1 MTGWSWMIYIV
12 WIPPIRSVWGGGTVY
27 IPKYQNIWWLNCVL
41 TRPQMV
47 LLVLIHSRYG
57 SGGQRDMSTLNDVTF
72 RQNELSF
79 CQEPHLLS
87 AFVRTPQHRMPHI
100 LGETWNCPY
109 YKSFIALWFGG
120 CSGLSRGGFNWF
132 LFPATVYQLTHHTL
146 LFGCKLF
153 LLLPS
158 GIFSIFSFGSSHV
171 IQLYPPLPHGMVP
184 FHVDL
189 HPGWQRSCS
198 PCCSH
203 LGPRLPRSWRPWI
216 HGLPSAAANLADA
229 EVGRAQSWGRQSWQ
243 YWWFIA
249 GGLDIDQQVY
259 CAANCILLLI
269 CFPTCSQRY
278 KLYECDG
285 FHSAGG
291 FGDRGTPV
299 RNSKEF

>member
-1 MTGWSWMIYIV
+1 MRG
-12 WIPPIRSVWGGGTVY
+12 RSVFFLGGGTVY
-27 IPKYQNIWWLNCVL
+27 IPKYENIWWLNCVL

-47 LLVLIHSRYG
+47 L
-57 SGGQRDMSTLNDVTF
+57 T
-72 RQNELSF
+72 

-100 LGETWNCPY
+100 LGETWNCS

-132 LFPATVYQLTHHTL
+132 LFPATVYQLTHL
-146 LFGCKLF
+146 VVWLY

-158 GIFSIFSFGSSHV
+158 GIFSVFSFGSSHV

-203 LGPRLPRSWRPWI
+203 LGPWLPRPWRPWI
-216 HGLPSAAANLADA
+216 HGLPPAAANLADA
-229 EVGRAQSWGRQSWQ
+229 EVGRANPWGNHRGFNMVQHGSTRG
-243 YWWFIA
+243 A
-249 GGLDIDQQVY
+249 KV
-259 CAANCILLLI
+259 
-269 CFPTCSQRY
+269 RY
-278 KLYECDG
+278 SNNYN
-285 FHSAGG
+285 
-291 FGDRGTPV
+291 P
-299 RNSKEF
+299 N